1 MLTSKEILFLLDL
14 LGRREVIGESKE
26 FPYSVTVRQ
35 PGYHDGDQG
44 KLQAKLSIMLEVA
57 GKAGR

>member
-1 MLTSKEILFLLDL
+1 VLTSKEILYLLEL

-26 FPYSVTVRQ
+26 FPYSITVKQ
-35 PGYHDGDQG
+35 PGYHDGDRG